1 MTRTPP
7 AQAGLGAP
15 ALIIPRVKSWRT
27 LGWVVLV
34 LLVGALWF
42 WPERPRPEWQL
53 PQPPAHLE
61 PADDATLPALEAVQR
76 ELETYRTRLAQPIES
91 LPAVAPERR
100 KELDR
105 LTAEAARQTQDLA
118 GLRATYLQIRRLWH
132 EEAVRSL
139 LTIGSTPNS
148 VDPPPAF
155 ETHLYYQ
162 LPGNSTAQ
170 AYRQSYEEAM
180 RQYGERQELIH
191 RRQREALQSQLD
203 WLITFNALRHS
214 CLMALDRL
222 GYVPSLDSGTDYWS
236 DVSLELS
243 AIPFR
248 YRIRYLK
255 MASEVTQLLEQG
267 YPGRVVLARR
277 AGFLVL
283 CLVVP
288 WLLLGLQR
296 SASRALRRHVEGR
309 PLAERSA
316 LKSLLLD
323 LLPWMA
329 LILGLELER
338 QFLAGTGV
346 DFLVE
351 PLQIVIFYAG
361 YRVYLLM
368 ALFGLRRWVFAAQPN
383 HPAELLA
390 KGSRSVR
397 EVGRFGLFCGVVLS
411 ALVSATN
418 VNLVYLLTARL
429 FKLAGLVVYIRLC
442 WSWAGEL
449 AAYWGVRH
457 WRRLFALFLAP
468 LTLAR
473 QFLTGLAWLGS
484 RYEWGKRLSA
494 GLLRH
499 YLVRVAASEKLGPV
513 PEEYRRAFREAP
525 KVGEYPSVERTLGAL
540 RQAVEARLAGDL
552 RYDGIVLTGPK
563 GAGFT
568 HLLETIAAEFGERL
582 PVVWLN
588 IPERILDPARFVA
601 LVEERL
607 QGVERALVLMR
618 GAHNL
623 FLSRV
628 GGFAACQAATERIRT
643 SPGQIW
649 LYDLPEQCFEY
660 LQRVFANEPFTL
672 QVVRVQLWTEG
683 ELAPL
688 ILGRHETTGYSFRL
702 SQALFRQAEDPE
714 RAQAVLDLYFRLL
727 WEQSGGNPSTACELW
742 LRSLSLSEE
751 DPKRLVV
758 GLPTQVSGHLSDV
771 PEDFY
776 FVCAALVRHR
786 SLGVAEAAAATNL
799 PEQVVR
805 FCLQRAH
812 QWGVLTQLDGSY
824 EIHPGWT
831 TEMTRLLRRRN
842 LLGG

>member
-1 MTRTPP
+1 MIVPW
-7 AQAGLGAP
+7 
-15 ALIIPRVKSWRT
+15 VKSWRP
-27 LGWVVLV
+27 LGWVLLV
-34 LLVGALWF
+34 LLVGALWL

-53 PQPPAHLE
+53 PEPPANLE
-61 PADDATLPALEAVQR
+61 PADAATLPALEAVQR
-76 ELETYRTRLAQPIES
+76 ELQTYRTRLAQPVES
-91 LPAVAPERR
+91 LPAVSPERR
-100 KELDR
+100 QELAV
-105 LTAEAARQTQDLA
+105 LTAQAARQSQDLS
-118 GLRATYLQIRRLWH
+118 GLRATYLQVRRLWH

-139 LTIGSTPNS
+139 LTIGSTPNN
-148 VDPPPAF
+148 VEPPPPF
-155 ETHLYYQ
+155 EAQLYYR
-162 LPGNSTAQ
+162 LPGNSLAQ
-170 AYRQSYEEAM
+170 AYRQSYQEAM
-180 RQYGERQELIH
+180 REYGERQELIH

-203 WLITFNALRHS
+203 WLIAFNALRHS
-214 CLMALDRL
+214 CLLALDRL

-248 YRIRYLK
+248 YRVRYLK
-255 MASEVTQLLEQG
+255 MASEVIELLEQG

-288 WLLLGLQR
+288 WVLLGVQR

-316 LKSLLLD
+316 LKTLLLD
-323 LLPWMA
+323 LLPWLV

-338 QFLAGTGV
+338 QFLAGTGL

-361 YRVYLLM
+361 YRVYLLT
-368 ALFGLRRWVFAAQPN
+368 ALFGLRRWVFAAQPDQ
-383 HPAELLA
+383 PAELLA

-411 ALVSATN
+411 ALMSATN

-429 FKLAGLVVYIRLC
+429 LKLAGLVVYIHLC

-449 AAYWGVRH
+449 ADYWGVRR
-457 WRRLFALFLAP
+457 WRRVFALLLAP

-473 QFLTGLAWLGS
+473 QLVTSLASWVS
-484 RYEWGKRLSA
+484 QYEWGKRLSA

-513 PEEYRRAFREAP
+513 PADYRRAFSEAP
-525 KVGEYPSVERTLGAL
+525 KVGEYPSVERTLSAL
-540 RQAVEARLAGDL
+540 SSAVEARLTGDR

-563 GAGFT
+563 GVGFT
-568 HLLETIAAEFGERL
+568 HLLETIAAEFAERI

-588 IPERILDPARFVA
+588 IPERNLEPASFLA
-601 LVEERL
+601 LAEERL
-607 QGVERALVLMR
+607 HGLGRALVLMR

-628 GGFAACQAATERIRT
+628 GGFAACQAATELIRT
-643 SPGQIW
+643 SPEQIW
-649 LYDLPEQCFEY
+649 LYDLPEHCFDY
-660 LQRVFANEPFTL
+660 LQRVFANEPFAL
-672 QVVRVQLWTEG
+672 QVVRAQLWTER
-683 ELAPL
+683 ELASL
-688 ILGRHETTGYSFRL
+688 ILGRHQATGYGFRL

-714 RAQAVLDLYFRLL
+714 RAQAVQDLYFRLL

-742 LRSLSLSEE
+742 LRSLSLSQE
-751 DPKRLVV
+751 DPRCLVV
-758 GLPTQVSGHLSDV
+758 GLPTQVSGYLSDV
-771 PEDFY
+771 PDDFY

-786 SLGVAEAAAATNL
+786 SLSVEEAAAATNL
-799 PEQVVR
+799 PEKVAR
-805 FCLQRAH
+805 FCLHQAH
-812 QWGVLTQLDGSY
+812 QWGVLTEVDGSY
-824 EIHPGWT
+824 EVHPGWT
-831 TEMTRLLRRRN
+831 TEMTRVLRRRN